1 MGFVAKETS
10 SVALALDQR
19 AIDLVHLART
29 TLGDSSLEAEMLE
42 TFDFR
47 ATMLVLRMQQAAR
60 SGIRAAAHALNG
72 SARSIGAWRVA
83 LAAEAVKFA
92 AESGTEPELRSAV
105 NQLGIVVKATCAAIA
120 EFLPRN

>member
-1 MGFVAKETS
+1 MGFVAGETS

-47 ATMLVLRMQQAAR
+47 ATMLVLRMQKAAR
-60 SGIRAAAHALNG
+60 SGIRAAAHALND

-92 AESGTEPELRSAV
+92 AESGAEPELRSAV
-105 NQLGIVVKATCAAIA
+105 NQLGIVVKETCAAIA
-120 EFLPRN
+120 EFLQRN

>member
-1 MGFVAKETS
+1 
-10 SVALALDQR
+10 
-19 AIDLVHLART
+19 
-29 TLGDSSLEAEMLE
+29 
-42 TFDFR
+42 
-47 ATMLVLRMQQAAR
+47 MQQAAR

-72 SARSIGAWRVA
+72 SARRTGAWRVA

-105 NQLGIVVKATCAAIA
+105 NQLGIVVKEACAAIA

>member
-1 MGFVAKETS
+1 MGFVAGETC

-42 TFDFR
+42 AFDFR

-72 SARSIGAWRVA
+72 SARSIGAW

-105 NQLGIVVKATCAAIA
+105 NQLGIVVKETCAAIA